1 MSVLSSITVINL
13 LIAKLAKNL
22 FTRKVYLTP
31 ILFFQ
36 STLSILHYIMA
47 NYDVQVFDE
56 VVKAIRVVSEMYR

>member
-1 MSVLSSITVINL
+1 MSVLSSITVIDL

-31 ILFFQ
+31 IPLFQ